1 MLALDSNWFSR
12 LEDTRWMAVVAT
24 CLQAALQVIEVL
36 VDKSLT
42 VVIKGELIVVVLNL
56 WITKILTL
64 KYDSSTKLCTCVVK
78 CVQAKNVYNF
88 TSQLQNLEKLLSYLL
103 YFGNM

>member
-24 CLQAALQVIEVL
+24 CLQAALQVVEVL

-42 VVIKGELIVVVLNL
+42 VVIKGEIIAVVL
-56 WITKILTL
+56 I
-64 KYDSSTKLCTCVVK
+64 C
-78 CVQAKNVYNF
+78 
-88 TSQLQNLEKLLSYLL
+88 E
-103 YFGNM
+103 